1 MSILTYKYKAVDS
14 VGTER
19 KGAIHASTEQDAF
32 RKIRAAGLTPVK
44 LTQVIERPPLF
55 SFQNIKESDIADLTR
70 ELCVLVEAKI
80 PLDRGLVSIAEHDGK
95 PALTTMVRDIATQIE
110 SGSALTA
117 AMGKYRQHFGEVYI
131 ETLRAAEKSG
141 NLSGVMSHLATLMDR
156 QIETKQQLKR
166 AMTYP
171 VIVMSVVFIA
181 VSVIVVFVVP
191 KFATIFADQGVKMPF
206 MTRVIQSVGDSA
218 KEHWY
223 VYLFAMVAVI
233 FGIITS
239 WRSAAGRPIM
249 ERLLLKVPYIG
260 RIVVSVTAGRFARVL
275 SIGLTSGL
283 DVIDS
288 VEIGGK
294 ATGRPVFVA
303 ECASIAAHMRQ
314 GQPMAEA
321 VRESIYLPSFAKRM
335 LSAGKDSTELA
346 KACDVIANHYDRE
359 ASHLTKNVNTVIEPI
374 LTVVMAIIVLVVAL
388 SVFLPMWGMV
398 KLHH

>member
-1 MSILTYKYKAVDS
+1 MSVLTYKYNALDTAGKA
-14 VGTER
+14 R
-19 KGAIHASTEQDAF
+19 KGSIRAASEQDAL
-32 RKIRAAGLTPVK
+32 RRIRAAGLTPLK
-44 LTQVIERPPLF
+44 LKQTVDREPLF
-55 SFQNIKESDIADLTR
+55 SFQSVKESDIADLTR

-80 PLDRGLVSIAEHDGK
+80 PLDRGLASIAEHDGK
-95 PALTTMVRDIATQIE
+95 PALTDMVRDIAAQIE

-141 NLSGVMSHLATLMDR
+141 NLAGVMSHLATLMDR
-156 QIETKQQLKR
+156 QIETKQQLTR

-171 VIVMSVVFIA
+171 VIVMTVVFIA

-191 KFATIFADQGVKMPF
+191 KFAKIFGDQGVDMPL
-206 MTRVIQSVGDSA
+206 MTRVIQAIGDSV
-218 KEHWY
+218 KIYWY
-223 VYLFAMVAVI
+223 VYLMAMVGAVV
-233 FGIITS
+233 GVVAT
-239 WRSAAGRPIM
+239 WRSAKGRPLM
-249 ERLLLKVPYIG
+249 ERLMLKVPYVG

-303 ECASIAAHMRQ
+303 ECEEIAARMRQ

-321 VRESIYLPSFAKRM
+321 VREATYLPSFAKRM

-359 ASHLTKNVNTVIEPI
+359 SSHLTKNVNTVIEPI
-374 LTVVMAIIVLVVAL
+374 LTVVMAVIVLVVAL
-388 SVFLPMWGMV
+388 SVFLPMWQMV
-398 KLHH
+398 KLNH